1 MLHEFIRTNRK
12 AIVANAQARATT
24 SYSQPYPENGIS
36 VFLDQLGDAL
46 DIAVASDVINHEQ
59 IGRSASRH
67 GNELQRT
74 DLTVGQVVH
83 VYGAVCQAITDLA
96 TRLNAPIEGAE
107 FQTLNLCLDDAIAG
121 AVTEYSH
128 QRELAIEGTGNERL
142 GVLAHELRNA
152 LSAAM
157 LSFQTIK
164 SGQVGVLGSTG
175 KLLERCLMNL
185 QRLIDRSMAEVRL
198 EAGIQQFERI
208 PVAELVD
215 EVEVVVTQQ
224 TGARGIGFKVGPVA
238 PVVAV
243 EGDRQILAAILS
255 NLLQNAVKFTHK
267 GGRIS
272 LTTRVTDTRV
282 LFDIEDECGG
292 LPSGNLEERSRPFEQ
307 RGSDR
312 TGAGLGLSICI
323 KGAKANRGEVRVQ
336 NLPGQGCIFTLDLPR
351 SPPPGPPMGSRET
364 STQTPASGG

>member
-1 MLHEFIRTNRK
+1 MLHEFIRANRK
-12 AIVANAQARATT
+12 AIVANAQARAT
-24 SYSQPYPENGIS
+24 SLSQPYAENGIS

-46 DIAVASDVINHEQ
+46 DVAVGSDLINHEQ
-59 IGRSASRH
+59 IDRSASRH

-83 VYGAVCQAITDLA
+83 VYGAVCQAITELA

-157 LSFQTIK
+157 LAFQTIK
-164 SGQVGVLGSTG
+164 SGQVGVRGSTG
-175 KLLERCLMNL
+175 SLLERCLMNL

-198 EAGIQQFERI
+198 EAGIEQFERI
-208 PVAELVD
+208 PVAELVE
-215 EVEVVVTQQ
+215 EVELVATQLAR
-224 TGARGIGFKVGPVA
+224 ARGIGFTAGPVA
-238 PVVAV
+238 LAVTV

-255 NLLQNAVKFTHK
+255 NLLQNAVKFTDK
-267 GGRIS
+267 GGRIA
-272 LTTRVTDTRV
+272 LTTRVTDSRV
-282 LFDIEDECGG
+282 LLDVEDECGG
-292 LPSGNLEERSRPFEQ
+292 LLSANLEELARPFEQ

-312 TGAGLGLSICI
+312 TGAGLGLSICV
-323 KGAKANRGEVRVQ
+323 KGAKANRGELRVQ
-336 NLPGQGCIFTLDLPR
+336 SLPGKGCIFTLDLPR
-351 SPPPGPPMGSRET
+351 NRLEGR
-364 STQTPASGG
+364 